1 MTINGLINSIIDN
14 KEWLFSGLGIFI
26 LTGFIAL
33 IGMLYRIDK
42 SQKSNLN
49 NSTVRDEEMREME
62 KLVVP
67 LHSNIGNKNFFLKK
81 DFGYKNRNGERVKE
95 YLDFWRNIE
104 QNKHL
109 GSPKLRLA
117 IDDYKKSKSEK
128 ISDESYE
135 KAETE
140 FYEVIRKRYSELM
153 NQYSNSRIF

>member
-33 IGMLYRIDK
+33 IRMLYRTDK

-67 LHSNIGNKNFFLKK
+67 LHSNIGN
-81 DFGYKNRNGERVKE
+81 
-95 YLDFWRNIE
+95 
-104 QNKHL
+104 
-109 GSPKLRLA
+109 
-117 IDDYKKSKSEK
+117 
-128 ISDESYE
+128 SD
-135 KAETE
+135 
-140 FYEVIRKRYSELM
+140 
-153 NQYSNSRIF
+153 